1 MTPVRHLHAGVA
13 SLMGVFA
20 FGAVLAA
27 FVTLIGTHDLE
38 NYNHSFFSLDR
49 GTRMEMIKV
58 FGQPVY
64 TFELALGCD
73 CRFTA
78 IWVRHQRQSWRHVFR
93 SRLLTG
99 CCSRWQWAQ
108 RRSLSGTRSNLSAA
122 VCSAGSFAGHTRH
135 AHRVVDAR
143 CSRHQADPARRTCQ
157 PSKVRPTMS
166 VSAKCELRTG
176 PLSRYVSYLCVTFA
190 YSADTKVS
198 GDAVAGL
205 DAVVRMPP
213 RLQTRTVRGGRL
225 TLDICAIEGEGG
237 LS

>member
-1 MTPVRHLHAGVA
+1 
-13 SLMGVFA
+13 VFA

-49 GTRMEMIKV
+49 GTRMEMIKA
-58 FGQPVY
+58 
-64 TFELALGCD
+64 LASRCTRWPLVSGCD

-78 IWVRHQRQSWRHVFR
+78 IDVFR

-143 CSRHQADPARRTCQ
+143 CSRHQGDPARRTCQ